1 MTETGRKSLGRRIE
15 RQESRDGHD
24 GMNPQVV
31 RELIDKIMG
40 LLIIIFEGL
49 WRSGVMPENWKKE
62 KVQGGPRELQ
72 SLLSWRG
79 DGVPCYGGHLPSTV
93 EDTQDKKVTTSS
105 QH

>member
-40 LLIIIFEGL
+40 LLIIIFRAVEI
-49 WRSGVMPENWKKE
+49 WSGA
-62 KVQGGPRELQ
+62 
-72 SLLSWRG
+72 
-79 DGVPCYGGHLPSTV
+79 
-93 EDTQDKKVTTSS
+93 
-105 QH
+105 